1 MISKH
6 EAYPERIVFLN
17 RDIFW
22 GDVSYVAG
30 NPTDTSTTGL
40 LFPKDTMLFIFTG
53 EIIRRMSALDK
64 EFIYTLTSLSPK
76 AGQWL
81 MDLNWLEITPSSI
94 NTKVSHDIH
103 MIMEHVNKLQDRVDH
118 NIDWKQKYKESLI
131 DRYEHAIIVNEF
143 YDGYDEF
150 EWNSREVIIRD
161 ELESIG
167 LTPSELVD
175 LRRQFISETLMTFN
189 EEYIEEY
196 VSENQHL
203 HLDSDGNIA
212 RKPVDE
218 LDILTDTDST
228 YNGVL
233 EDDIY

>member
-6 EAYPERIVFLN
+6 EAYPERIVFIN
-17 RDIFW
+17 RDITW
-22 GDVSYVAG
+22 SDMGIKARG
-30 NPTDTSTTGL
+30 NEV
-40 LFPKDTMLFIFTG
+40 LFQKDSMFFILTG
-53 EIIRRMSALDK
+53 EIVRRMSDFDK
-64 EFIYTLTSLSPK
+64 SLTYVLTSLSPR

-81 MDLNWLEITPSSI
+81 MDLDWLEITPSSI

-118 NIDWKQKYKESLI
+118 SIDWKQKYKESMI

-218 LDILTDTDST
+218 SDTLTNTDDMYS
-228 YNGVL
+228 GVL